1 MTPPEGLSREG
12 ARCLGVAIICF
23 SLWVLQSIPL
33 AATSL
38 LVIALLPTFN
48 ILGRNQV
55 FSFFGNSAVFFLLGV
70 FILSGAIIRTG
81 LSKRI
86 AFIFIS
92 RFGRSPNGLIM
103 GVTFSC
109 AIFSLLMPC
118 HAVAAMMLPVILEI
132 ASSLRLE
139 RGRST
144 LGKALFLAMA
154 WGAGVGSIGTYLG
167 GARVP
172 LAVEFL
178 HESYGRSISFMTWAA
193 AAVPIAAVLTLLLY
207 FMLIKFLPSELKDV
221 SAAKEFL
228 GAELHRI
235 GRMSAAELKIAVI
248 TLFAIAAWIFGGN
261 SLGLAVVSI
270 VAAVSVFV
278 FRIAKWPE
286 ISDYVNWGV
295 IVMYGGAIALG
306 KALYETKAV
315 EWVVKEVLGSADI
328 SPFLLICILS
338 VSYTHLTLPTN

>member
-1 MTPPEGLSREG
+1 MTTTITQRRRTTLLKFIFLSLALAAGLALLLMTPPEGLSREG

-154 WGAGVGSIGTYLG
+154 WGTISSKAGAMLMDS
-167 GARVP
+167 
-172 LAVEFL
+172 
-178 HESYGRSISFMTWAA
+178 RSMNLMPACSASAWAISRCVAK
-193 AAVPIAAVLTLLLY
+193 PI
-207 FMLIKFLPSELKDV
+207 
-221 SAAKEFL
+221 
-228 GAELHRI
+228 
-235 GRMSAAELKIAVI
+235 RMRS
-248 TLFAIAAWIFGGN
+248 
-261 SLGLAVVSI
+261 
-270 VAAVSVFV
+270 
-278 FRIAKWPE
+278 
-286 ISDYVNWGV
+286 
-295 IVMYGGAIALG
+295 
-306 KALYETKAV
+306 
-315 EWVVKEVLGSADI
+315 
-328 SPFLLICILS
+328 
-338 VSYTHLTLPTN
+338 